1 MDTQK
6 NDFSKGSI
14 PVAILKLAGPMTV
27 AQLVH
32 ILYNIVDRMYIGQLP
47 VTGRLALTGIG
58 LTLPIISII
67 MGFANL
73 CGIGGAPHCSIARG
87 KGDHEEAEHIMG
99 NSFTLLMII
108 GILLTVL
115 LFSLKRPILYL
126 FGASDD
132 TYPYA
137 DGYLTIYLIG
147 TIFVMISLGMN
158 PFINAQG
165 FGRVGMMTVILGAG
179 INIVLDPIFIF
190 ALKLG
195 VRGAAIATVVSQC
208 TSSIWVL
215 RFLTGKRAI
224 LLLRFRHFKLRAKT
238 VLKIFSLGV
247 SGFCFAMTNSLV
259 QILCN
264 ATLQKVGGDLYV
276 SAMTV
281 INSVREIVTLPVAG
295 VTSGAV
301 PVMSFNYGAKKYDR
315 VRQGIRFSSLLA
327 FGCGILAWLLIMLVP
342 GLLIR
347 IFNSDPEL
355 LEVGI
360 PAFRIYFATIFL
372 MAAQLAGQ
380 SVSQALGK
388 AKMAVFFSLLR
399 KAVIV
404 APLTVILPRLWGLGT
419 TGVFLAEPISNVIG
433 GLACYITM
441 IVVVY
446 IPLGRMA
453 KEQETLPVQ

>member
-1 MDTQK
+1 
-6 NDFSKGSI
+6 
-14 PVAILKLAGPMTV
+14 MTV

-108 GILLTVL
+108 GILLTVI

-215 RFLTGKRAI
+215 RFLTGN
-224 LLLRFRHFKLRAKT
+224 
-238 VLKIFSLGV
+238 G
-247 SGFCFAMTNSLV
+247 
-259 QILCN
+259 
-264 ATLQKVGGDLYV
+264 
-276 SAMTV
+276 
-281 INSVREIVTLPVAG
+281 P
-295 VTSGAV
+295 
-301 PVMSFNYGAKKYDR
+301 
-315 VRQGIRFSSLLA
+315 FSSALQA
-327 FGCGILAWLLIMLVP
+327 FQAP
-342 GLLIR
+342 GK
-347 IFNSDPEL
+347 NSP
-355 LEVGI
+355 
-360 PAFRIYFATIFL
+360 
-372 MAAQLAGQ
+372 
-380 SVSQALGK
+380 
-388 AKMAVFFSLLR
+388 
-399 KAVIV
+399 
-404 APLTVILPRLWGLGT
+404 
-419 TGVFLAEPISNVIG
+419 
-433 GLACYITM
+433 
-441 IVVVY
+441 
-446 IPLGRMA
+446 
-453 KEQETLPVQ
+453 